1 MKSHSI
7 VPRRRSSKSLE
18 RACMKN
24 SEALTTAVWCIAAV
38 ADCMDEIAI
47 NGDGFELHH
56 GSLVA
61 RLPANPSWY
70 ELATAADELI
80 TRAVG
85 GHASSQTSCATARL
99 SSC

>member
-1 MKSHSI
+1 
-7 VPRRRSSKSLE
+7 
-18 RACMKN
+18 MKN
-24 SEALTTAVWCIAAV
+24 SEALTTAVWCITAV

-80 TRAVG
+80 TRAGG
-85 GHASSQTSCATARL
+85 GHRFIEDFVRDGKIIELRTGS
-99 SSC
+99 